1 MLQSFSVSNYLSFR
15 NKQTLEF
22 IPDPLKE
29 QKGHL
34 HVPYLFD
41 IDARLLKSI
50 GIYGHN
56 SNGKSN
62 FLKSYKFFQD
72 FIFTS
77 FAFGKSEETIK
88 LDNFRLNVASHNEPT
103 TFEVIFFLRNTKYR
117 YGFSLTTEKVVSEWL
132 YYSEP
137 KVRENYLFHREEK
150 EIKISKNWNKENSNK
165 IDQLF
170 AFTKKHQL
178 LLSVLLFQDSILR
191 VDEIGKW
198 FKGNIIISDIT
209 SEDYLNKA
217 IIFLS
222 QSKYRPTINKF
233 IEKADL
239 GFTTIIEKIDSLT
252 KNKLSIEKHILN
264 LLYAYEIQNFEIY
277 TKHNIYNKDCT
288 KIVDSISFELLKSES
303 SGTIKYLILAAY
315 LSYAIKEG
323 LLILID
329 EIDSKLHPLLFQL
342 IIKIYNDEKIN
353 TLESQMIFTTHN
365 TILLSNKI
373 LRRDQLVS
381 IDKNEFGE
389 SSISKMHTSK
399 NPIRV
404 DTSIEKEF
412 LKGELGGS
420 SKKLKT
426 DNLNQNTLFDK

>member
-1 MLQSFSVSNYLSFR
+1 MLQSFSVTNYLSFR

-29 QKGHL
+29 HKEHL

-41 IDARLLKSI
+41 LNTFLLKSI

-56 SNGKSN
+56 SHGKSN
-62 FLKSYKFFQD
+62 LLKSYRFFQD

-77 FAFGKSEETIK
+77 FAFGKSEETIS
-88 LDNFRLNVASHNEPT
+88 LDNFRLNVAAQLEPS
-103 TFEVIFFLRNTKYR
+103 TFEVIFYLRETKYR
-117 YGFSLTTEKVVSEWL
+117 YGFSITREKVVSEWL
-132 YYSEP
+132 YYWES
-137 KVRENYLFHREEK
+137 KVRENYLFHREEQ
-150 EIKISKNWNKENSNK
+150 EIKISKNWNKENKNK

-178 LLSVLLFQDSILR
+178 LLSVLLFQDSIHR

-209 SEDYLNKA
+209 EDEYLKKA

-222 QSKYRPTINKF
+222 QAKYRPTINKF

-239 GFTTIIEKIDSLT
+239 GFTTIVEKIDSLT
-252 KNKLSIEKHILN
+252 KNKLSLEKHFLN
-264 LLYAYEIQNFEIY
+264 LLYVHEIQNFEIY
-277 TKHNIYNKDCT
+277 TKHNVYNSENT
-288 KIVDSISFELLKSES
+288 KILDTISFELLKSES

-323 LLILID
+323 LLIIID
-329 EIDSKLHPLLFQL
+329 ELDSKLHPLLFQL
-342 IIKIYNDEKIN
+342 LIKIYNDQKVN
-353 TLESQMIFTTHN
+353 AFESQMIFTTHS
-365 TILLSNKI
+365 TILLSNKV

-381 IDKNEFGE
+381 VDKTEFGE
-389 SSISKMHTSK
+389 SLISKMHNTK
-399 NPIRV
+399 NPLRV
-404 DTSIEKEF
+404 DTSLEKEF
-412 LKGELGGS
+412 LKGNLGGS

-426 DNLNQNTLFDK
+426 DNLNQNTLFD